1 MSGQSLPPEVIKW
14 IQSLEL
20 TWTIKHPKWL
30 ILYCFDLNISFLIL
44 SQHIYLSLLICRDI
58 SNGYA
63 IAEILSFYFSK
74 EIEMH
79 NYINGTALEIKQ
91 KNWGLLR
98 SVSNCFF
105 LFI

>member
-1 MSGQSLPPEVIKW
+1 MK
-14 IQSLEL
+14 
-20 TWTIKHPKWL
+20 
-30 ILYCFDLNISFLIL
+30 FDHF
-44 SQHIYLSLLICRDI
+44 CRDI

-98 SVSNCFF
+98 SVCHYTVF
-105 LFI
+105 